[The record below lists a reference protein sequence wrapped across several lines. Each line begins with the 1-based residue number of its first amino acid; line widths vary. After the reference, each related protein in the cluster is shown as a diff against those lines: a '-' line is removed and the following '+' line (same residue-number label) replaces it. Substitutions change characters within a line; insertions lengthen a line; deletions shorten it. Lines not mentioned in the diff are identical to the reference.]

1 VKADRRWT
9 PYVLVAPAV
18 LVFAFVV
25 LIPAIL
31 NTALSVMDWSGTDQM
46 RFVGLDNFFRA
57 FRDDIYLMAYRN
69 TFLYIGMTL
78 VLEVLVGLVLAG
90 LVTMRGTRTAFYRI
104 AFFVPVMLPMV
115 VIAVLWSFVYSDDI
129 GLINTGLR
137 GIGLDEWAPVWLGD
151 PSTALIAVSVVSGW
165 IYAGFYMAIF
175 YAALQRIPQNLVDAA
190 RLDGASYWKL
200 FTKIAM
206 PLSIPSFII
215 IFLFEFQASWNN
227 LQAALIYLNAGG
239 VSGFTVPLGISYA
252 MTTFSPTNGGH
263 GDYQYVMVASLIVTL
278 PMLLLF
284 AFGQRYFIEGVAT
297 QGRKG

>member
-1 VKADRRWT
+1 MKADRRWT

-175 YAALQRIPQNLVDAA
+175 YAALQRIPANIVEAA
-190 RLDGASYWKL
+190 TLDGASQWRIFFSVRVPMIRPIIEIAVLLCVTGAFQSFDL
-200 FTKIAM
+200 FYVM
-206 PLSIPSFII
+206 
-215 IFLFEFQASWNN
+215 
-227 LQAALIYLNAGG
+227 
-239 VSGFTVPLGISYA
+239 
-252 MTTFSPTNGGH
+252 TNGGPDH
-263 GDYQYVMVASLIVTL
+263 ATEIITTYLVEVVFRFHDLGYGAALATIMTVVVLALGFVFTRIR
-278 PMLLLF
+278 
-284 AFGQRYFIEGVAT
+284 ARAGGANIEY
-297 QGRKG
+297 